1 MRLGMISFT
10 AGGTALLRSLAVR
23 LEAKGVA
30 CHGYVPKRYWTDEMG
45 AGGIEISGDGGA
57 GRFAERMFASKTP
70 MLFVGA
76 AGIAVR
82 AIAPWVRDKMSD
94 PPVLVMDEAGRFVIP
109 ILSGHVGGA
118 NELARLIG
126 DCCGAVPVI
135 TTATDVNHVFAVDV
149 FAARNELAITDRE
162 AARHIAM
169 DLLEGREVGFFD
181 RCSAEMFG
189 RGDDGRIFDG
199 RLPAGWLPA
208 GCAAKPCARN
218 ICISVEADPGFP
230 GENLVLVPR
239 AVVLGIGCR
248 RGISVEALRG
258 FVEESLKG
266 AGIRP
271 EAVAC
276 LASIDVKR
284 DERAI
289 TELASEKNWKFIT
302 YPAEELERV
311 PGEFSESAF
320 VRQTVGV
327 GCVCE
332 RAAMAAAPG
341 GRLLFGKQA
350 GSGATVA
357 AALRPIQL
365 RAE

>member
-1 MRLGMISFT
+1 MELGMISFT
-10 AGGTALLRSLAVR
+10 AGGAALLRRLAVR
-23 LEAKGVA
+23 LRAQGVP
-30 CHGYVPKRYWTDEMG
+30 CRGYVPKRYWTDEMG
-45 AGGIEISGDGGA
+45 AEGIEASGKGGA
-57 GRFAERMFASKTP
+57 GCFAERMFASGTP

-94 PPVLVMDEAGRFVIP
+94 PAVLVMDEAGRFVIP

-149 FAARNELAITDRE
+149 FAARNQLAITDRE

-181 RCSAEMFG
+181 RCG
-189 RGDDGRIFDG
+189 GVK
-199 RLPAGWLPA
+199 PGWLPA
-208 GCAAKPCARN
+208 GCAGKPCGRN
-218 ICISVEADPGFP
+218 ICIGVGEDPGIP
-230 GENLVLVPR
+230 GENLLLVPR
-239 AVVLGIGCR
+239 AVALGIGCR
-248 RGISVEALRG
+248 RGIAVGTLRTFVDDALGR
-258 FVEESLKG
+258 

-276 LASIDVKR
+276 VASIDVKR
-284 DERAI
+284 DEEAI
-289 TELASEKNWKFIT
+289 IELASERGWEFFT
-302 YPAEELERV
+302 YSAEELERV

-320 VRQTVGV
+320 VRGTVGV

-332 RAAMAAAPG
+332 RAAVAAAMG

-357 AALRPIQL
+357 AALRPIRL
-365 RAE
+365 RME

>member
-1 MRLGMISFT
+1 MKLGMISFT
-10 AGGTALLRSLAVR
+10 AGGTALLRRLAVR
-23 LEAKGVA
+23 LRAQGVP
-30 CHGYVPKRYWTDEMG
+30 CRGYVPERYWTDEMG
-45 AGGIEISGDGGA
+45 AEGIEASGKGGA
-57 GRFAERMFASKTP
+57 GRFAERMFASGTP

-94 PPVLVMDEAGRFVIP
+94 PAVLVMDEAGRFVIP

-149 FAARNELAITDRE
+149 FAARNRLAITDRE

-181 RCSAEMFG
+181 QCG
-189 RGDDGRIFDG
+189 GVK
-199 RLPAGWLPA
+199 PGWLPA
-208 GCAAKPCARN
+208 GCAGKPCGRN
-218 ICISVEADPGFP
+218 ICIGVREDPGI
-230 GENLVLVPR
+230 
-239 AVVLGIGCR
+239 AVGTLRTFVDDALGR
-248 RGISVEALRG
+248 
-258 FVEESLKG
+258 

-276 LASIDVKR
+276 VASINVKR
-284 DERAI
+284 DEEAI
-289 TELASEKNWKFIT
+289 IELASERGWGFFT
-302 YPAEELERV
+302 YSVEELERV

-320 VRQTVGV
+320 VRGTVGV

-332 RAAMAAAPG
+332 RAAVAAAMG

-357 AALRPIQL
+357 AALRPIRL
-365 RAE
+365 RME